1 MNILFKNEK
10 DFYKKTLKY
19 ILPYKYKVL
28 IIYISTIISNVLSL
42 LPIYF
47 MGEII
52 DHIIN
57 KDINSVKV
65 VIIKII
71 IVYIVNMVFSLFET
85 YYSNITTNR
94 LTRDIKNDIFE
105 LSINLP
111 MHELDHINSGEI
123 LATLEGDVNKI
134 VQFFISDL
142 LNMFVSLITLI
153 ISLIFILK
161 MSTKLS
167 LIALTTFP
175 IISFANILFGKK
187 LKNYSLK
194 IREIMDNYF
203 KFFTESFD
211 LIKQIKCMNL
221 EEHTYKDY
229 KSINEEYSE
238 KNIKSSVISMFSSL
252 FTMTITS
259 ISEWIIIFVASIMI
273 INSTLSIG
281 AFVSF
286 NGYLSKFMMAM
297 GELLNMNI
305 NLQVTSVS
313 LNRIYNILETPKEN
327 LNNKEIGL
335 NLDGRII
342 LSKVKFS
349 YKEDEDL
356 ILNDLD
362 GCFNPNSI
370 SVIVGKNGSGKTT
383 LLDLLVGLYTVDSGS
398 IMFGNY
404 NQKDINLKDLRNNI
418 SYIHQNPMIFNNTII
433 ENFKYV
439 NKNISIEE
447 VKRLCSLV
455 DLHQYIESMPDNYNT
470 ILGPGG
476 IKLSGGENQRLAI
489 AIALA
494 KGSKILLLD
503 EITSNLD
510 VVSEFKIIEV
520 LEGIKDICTI
530 IMISHRPTSIK
541 KIPNIYVLHNG
552 KIVSSGNHEYLIKNS
567 VEYVNIFGSLEKM
580 T

>member
-28 IIYISTIISNVLSL
+28 NIYISTIISNVLSL

-123 LATLEGDVNKI
+123 LATLEGDVNKV

>member
-123 LATLEGDVNKI
+123 LATLEGDVNKV

>member
-211 LIKQIKCMNL
+211 RIKQIKCMNL

-362 GCFNPNSI
+362 VCFNPNSI

-418 SYIHQNPMIFNNTII
+418 SYIHQNPMIFNTTII

>member
-211 LIKQIKCMNL
+211 RIKQIKCMNL
-221 EEHTYKDY
+221 EEHTYKEY

-362 GCFNPNSI
+362 VCFNPNSI

-418 SYIHQNPMIFNNTII
+418 SYIHQNPMIFNTTII

>member
-211 LIKQIKCMNL
+211 RIKQIKCMNL

-362 GCFNPNSI
+362 VCFNLNSI

-418 SYIHQNPMIFNNTII
+418 SYIHQNPMIFNTTII